1 MKDGSWA
8 DSTEQISLA
17 WGFKEE
23 LTRLRDSFTMI
34 QAVLADAERRQV
46 REEPVRLWLLRLKD
60 VAYDADEVLDEFAY
74 EFFRRKV
81 EIQNQ
86 MKRKVCFFFSF
97 SNPIAF
103 RIKMAN
109 KVKSIGD
116 SLKKIN
122 DEAIGFG
129 LARLGPGNTN
139 PEIILNRETDSSVV
153 HSEVVGRVDHV
164 SKIVDLLLLCATNQ
178 QLSVIP
184 IVGMA
189 GIPLPPDLEDIGRD
203 IAKKC
208 GGVPLVA
215 KVLGGMMS
223 RKREKSEWLAI
234 QNSEFW
240 NSLHDGD
247 EMLPILKLR
256 FDSLQSPLKQCFAY
270 CSIFPKDY
278 DMEKEDLIQHWM
290 AEGFLQPSQGSNLV
304 MEDIGNMY
312 FDILLENSLFQ
323 DAENDD
329 YGNIIRCKMHDVVHD
344 LALSVSKSET
354 LILKTDSVDNISH
367 VRRLSIQCNGGT
379 LSNIPFSKDS
389 VRKLRTFVSENKA
402 LCNTFVDFKGLRV
415 LKLFGFTITELSDSI
430 VGLIHLR
437 LLHIFKT
444 NIKALPKSI
453 TKLYNLQ
460 TLRIEGCYRFKDL
473 PEDLIKLINLRHIY
487 FNHELY
493 MFTRNR
499 INPHH
504 LNRLPKD
511 LGKLTCLQTLK
522 YFKVGQEAG
531 HRIEELGHLNQ
542 LSGQLLIIG
551 LENVRD
557 KDEARSAHLTEKAR
571 IHELRLYWSQN
582 PNREV
587 NHQNEEEVSEGL
599 QPPQYLKGLMIVGFG
614 GNKLPSWMLT
624 NCDALSLFGNLIK
637 INLINCRN
645 CEELPTL
652 GHLPCLEVLEIERMD
667 NVTCIGIGFYGM
679 YSDDSYG
686 KTLFPTLQR
695 LILYDMKGLVEWK
708 DVMELTTTSV
718 VFPCLEEFV
727 VFECSNLRSIPS
739 IQGAASLLQRLKI
752 FTCGVE
758 VLPTGLRSC
767 TSLQEL
773 SISYCDNLISIP
785 DLRELHSLTELH
797 ICDCPSLKSIPDL
810 QELHCLTKLAIFYC
824 SKLTHL
830 PVGLE
835 YLTRLNTLKIGG
847 FDELDAFPSL
857 SSILHLH
864 ASLETLYLFGWYK
877 LNTLPEEI
885 QYFTA
890 LKHLKISD
898 FERLEALPEWL
909 GNLSSLQSLSF
920 SQCKNLM
927 DLPTA
932 QVMGRLTKLEGL
944 YASECPKLKE
954 RYEGNIEGSNIA
966 HIPHVSFY

>member
-1 MKDGSWA
+1 LRGKRYLLILDDVWN
-8 DSTEQISLA
+8 ENSLE
-17 WGFKEE
+17 W
-23 LTRLRDSFTMI
+23 
-34 QAVLADAERRQV
+34 
-46 REEPVRLWLLRLKD
+46 
-60 VAYDADEVLDEFAY
+60 
-74 EFFRRKV
+74 
-81 EIQNQ
+81 
-86 MKRKVCFFFSF
+86 
-97 SNPIAF
+97 
-103 RIKMAN
+103 
-109 KVKSIGD
+109 D
-116 SLKKIN
+116 SLRSSLSGINSNAGNSIIITTRKHRVAQITGTLHQQNLEKLLDDECWSIIKKK
-122 DEAIGFG
+122 
-129 LARLGPGNTN
+129 LS
-139 PEIILNRETDSSVV
+139 LNE
-153 HSEVVGRVDHV
+153 
-164 SKIVDLLLLCATNQ
+164 
-178 QLSVIP
+178 
-184 IVGMA
+184 
-189 GIPLPPDLEDIGRD
+189 GIPLPPDLEAIGRD

-234 QNSEFW
+234 QNSENW
-240 NSLHDGD
+240 NSLHDSN
-247 EMLPILKLR
+247 EMLPILKLS
-256 FDSLQSPLKQCFAY
+256 FDSLQSPSLKQCFAY

-354 LILKTDSVDNISH
+354 LILKEDSVDDISH

-379 LSNIPFSKDS
+379 LPNIPFSKDS

-402 LCNTFVDFKGLRV
+402 LCNTLVDFKGLRV
-415 LKLFGFTITELSDSI
+415 LKLFGPTITELSDSI

-460 TLRIEGCYRFKDL
+460 TLRIEGCYRFKEL

-504 LNRLPKD
+504 LKRLPKD

-557 KDEARSAHLTEKAR
+557 KDEARSAHLAEKAR

-582 PNREV
+582 SDREV
-587 NHQNEEEVSEGL
+587 NHQNEEEVLEGL

-637 INLINCRN
+637 INLINCSN
-645 CEELPTL
+645 CEEVPTL

-686 KTLFPTLQR
+686 KTLFPTLRR
-695 LILYDMKGLVEWK
+695 LKLYDMEGASGVEGCYGTDNNK
-708 DVMELTTTSV
+708 
-718 VFPCLEEFV
+718 
-727 VFECSNLRSIPS
+727 
-739 IQGAASLLQRLKI
+739 
-752 FTCGVE
+752 CGVS
-758 VLPTGLRSC
+758 LP
-767 TSLQEL
+767 
-773 SISYCDNLISIP
+773 
-785 DLRELHSLTELH
+785 
-797 ICDCPSLKSIPDL
+797 
-810 QELHCLTKLAIFYC
+810 
-824 SKLTHL
+824 
-830 PVGLE
+830 
-835 YLTRLNTLKIGG
+835 
-847 FDELDAFPSL
+847 
-857 SSILHLH
+857 
-864 ASLETLYLFGWYK
+864 
-877 LNTLPEEI
+877 
-885 QYFTA
+885 
-890 LKHLKISD
+890 
-898 FERLEALPEWL
+898 
-909 GNLSSLQSLSF
+909 
-920 SQCKNLM
+920 
-927 DLPTA
+927 
-932 QVMGRLTKLEGL
+932 
-944 YASECPKLKE
+944 
-954 RYEGNIEGSNIA
+954 
-966 HIPHVSFY
+966 